1 MGKTFNLTIIS
12 PEKII
17 FNAET
22 VSLIAPCE
30 TGYLGILAD
39 HQPLAAKIIEG
50 KIIIRNNS
58 AEQQVIDC
66 GTKGFLE
73 VLNNKVN
80 LFLNSGG

>member
-17 FNAET
+17 FNEEA
-22 VSLIAPCE
+22 VSLVVPCE

-39 HQPLAAKIIEG
+39 HQPLAAKIVEG
-50 KIIIRNNS
+50 KIIIRNNPT
-58 AEQQVIDC
+58 EQQVIDC

-73 VLNNKVN
+73 VLNNNVT
-80 LFLNSGG
+80 LFLQ

>member
-1 MGKTFNLTIIS
+1 MAGKTFNLTIIS

-17 FNAET
+17 FNADA

-39 HQPLAAKIIEG
+39 HEPLAAKIVKG
-50 KIIIRNNS
+50 KIIIRNNP

-80 LFLNSGG
+80 LLLTQ

>member
-12 PEKII
+12 PERII
-17 FNAET
+17 FNAEA

-39 HQPLAAKIIEG
+39 HQPLAAKIVAG

-58 AEQQVIDC
+58 AEQQIIDC
-66 GTKGFLE
+66 GSKGFLE
-73 VLNNKVN
+73 VLNNNVT
-80 LFLNSGG
+80 LFL

>member
-12 PEKII
+12 PEKTI
-17 FNAET
+17 FNEEA

-39 HQPLAAKIIEG
+39 HQSLAAKIVKG
-50 KIIIRNNS
+50 KIIIRNDS

-73 VLNNKVN
+73 VLNNNVT
-80 LFLNSGG
+80 LFL